1 MMWVLRNNLSF
12 GRADILPP
20 ATVQAWQTARML
32 HSRLGLVRSSIS
44 RHGWQA
50 LGVLLAVGTTSLPQ
64 QAQACQPCSCDA
76 PYGLRPHADSLTEV
90 PLNARFLVELTAHSP
105 EGGETKLERSDIR
118 WTNLDTSQ
126 RVDVDVVETAGSAG
140 QVWLVPRQ
148 ELPADNEFELQVG
161 GTDKPHFSERF
172 RTSSDSDTSPPS
184 VNLPRIEQEFASGA
198 CGEFLGAHLIWDAIH
213 DDDAA
218 VAYDPVVQV
227 TVTSRQGKHVLFADA
242 THLGAGRGVILA
254 APTDV
259 SGIDCW
265 NSFALPATLHG
276 ERLSV
281 AVAVYDR
288 AGNQTELPPF
298 ELTLTANPGGT
309 CLNDEGDCH
318 VAAAGASS
326 RTAGL
331 LWLFALGAAAAA
343 LRGKKR
349 PQLRS

>member
-1 MMWVLRNNLSF
+1 
-12 GRADILPP
+12 
-20 ATVQAWQTARML
+20 
-32 HSRLGLVRSSIS
+32 
-44 RHGWQA
+44 
-50 LGVLLAVGTTSLPQ
+50 Q

-198 CGEFLGAHLIWDAIH
+198 CGEFLGA
-213 DDDAA
+213 
-218 VAYDPVVQV
+218 
-227 TVTSRQGKHVLFADA
+227 
-242 THLGAGRGVILA
+242 
-254 APTDV
+254 
-259 SGIDCW
+259 
-265 NSFALPATLHG
+265 
-276 ERLSV
+276 
-281 AVAVYDR
+281 
-288 AGNQTELPPF
+288 
-298 ELTLTANPGGT
+298 
-309 CLNDEGDCH
+309 
-318 VAAAGASS
+318 
-326 RTAGL
+326 
-331 LWLFALGAAAAA
+331 
-343 LRGKKR
+343 
-349 PQLRS
+349 